1 MEKPFHLSSS
11 LQEFNKIIKAFNQLY
26 RDAAQ
31 KLGLSNSAFDI
42 FYTICELGGHCQQKD
57 ICEATFIP
65 KQTVHSAILLLEK
78 EGLIQLAPRKGRAV
92 DISLTEAGEEKVHS
106 LMTPVF
112 HLENASFDAMTLE
125 ETETMLTLN
134 QRYLEILKKEF
145 SKL

>member
-1 MEKPFHLSSS
+1 M
-11 LQEFNKIIKAFNQLY
+11 
-26 RDAAQ
+26 
-31 KLGLSNSAFDI
+31 
-42 FYTICELGGHCQQKD
+42 
-57 ICEATFIP
+57 
-65 KQTVHSAILLLEK
+65 LEK